1 MKKIV
6 NLPNSLQELMSQ
18 DLDLS
23 EKIYNGIN
31 LVYEEFNASNCT
43 FHKVDEDG
51 LFLSLIG
58 QIGLPEKIAAVAV
71 KIPVGKGMAGICAEK
86 KEPVTMCNLQTD
98 NSGVARPAAKET
110 RVEGAVV
117 VPLLNDSQEVI
128 ATIGIGKS
136 EEYEYS
142 EEELN
147 CLGECARILMDSL
160 ST

>member
-1 MKKIV
+1 M
-6 NLPNSLQELMSQ
+6 
-18 DLDLS
+18 
-23 EKIYNGIN
+23 
-31 LVYEEFNASNCT
+31 
-43 FHKVDEDG
+43 
-51 LFLSLIG
+51 FLSLIG

-160 ST
+160 SK

>member
-23 EKIYNGIN
+23 EKINNGIN
-31 LVYEEFNASNCT
+31 LIYEEFNASNCT

-71 KIPVGKGMAGICAEK
+71 KIPVGKGIS
-86 KEPVTMCNLQTD
+86 P
-98 NSGVARPAAKET
+98 
-110 RVEGAVV
+110 
-117 VPLLNDSQEVI
+117 
-128 ATIGIGKS
+128 
-136 EEYEYS
+136 
-142 EEELN
+142 
-147 CLGECARILMDSL
+147 
-160 ST
+160 